1 MHSGAIT
8 EQGVRCTLMLMER
21 LEEALMKSAGGMDGL
36 TADDVMASPA
46 ATADPCETLYD
57 VRVTMLGHGYS
68 ALPVRMEGEWRWL
81 TDKWLLDAIRT
92 HGVVKTLSEV
102 MANTPERL
110 DRATTICRSRRVAE
124 AETPALVVEGE
135 RAIGVV
141 TAFDMLLVV

>member
-1 MHSGAIT
+1 
-8 EQGVRCTLMLMER
+8 
-21 LEEALMKSAGGMDGL
+21 MKRAGGMDGL
-36 TADDVMASPA
+36 TADDVMASPV

-68 ALPVRMEGEWRWL
+68 ALPVRTEGEWRWL
-81 TDKWLLDAIRT
+81 TDKWLIDAIRT
-92 HGVVKTLSEV
+92 HGVVTTLSEV
-102 MANTPERL
+102 MGNTPKPL

-124 AETPALVVEGE
+124 VETPALVVEGE